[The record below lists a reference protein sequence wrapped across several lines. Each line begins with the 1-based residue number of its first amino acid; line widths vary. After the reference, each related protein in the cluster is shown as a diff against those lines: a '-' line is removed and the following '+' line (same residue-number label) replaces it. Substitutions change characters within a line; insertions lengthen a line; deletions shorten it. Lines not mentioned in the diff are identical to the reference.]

1 MKSRPLISLAEG
13 SPVEGQSAS
22 ATSQGAVSGVIWT
35 TAQRWVVRISG
46 LATVML
52 LTRILG
58 PEQFGL
64 VSVAMAI
71 TPAVYLISDMGFST
85 YLVQVEE
92 LSRRIMSTAFFYS
105 AASGIAL
112 VGLFALS
119 APSLGRLFGEPGAAT
134 VVWGVC
140 PGVLFTALASVP
152 TALLRRRMEFR
163 TLAIQGAIGSLV
175 GQALAVG
182 LALAGAGVW
191 ALVVQLVAYQAVGG
205 VLAWI
210 SAQWRPSWDFSL
222 SEFKRMLK
230 FGMSVVASDGVALLR
245 QWAETAIIGAVLGVT
260 GLGYLNVAQRLITVT
275 QDLSASA
282 IVPVSTVM
290 FAKVRALAD
299 DLLDRYLRALATSYA
314 IVMPFLVFV
323 AVGAPS
329 VIRILFGPGWDVSVV
344 PAQALSIA
352 GILTLGAS
360 LDGGLFYGTGR
371 PGLWF
376 VYATAVDA
384 STVAS
389 TAIGVRF
396 GLVGTSIG
404 FVCVAIAATVARWF
418 VVGHYLK
425 TSAPRVAVPILRTS
439 LAGVA
444 SAAIGVVGYALSEGM
459 SPWLRLAITGLLIVA
474 AHTGMLRVS
483 APSTARDVARILG
496 RQLGKIGSASRR
508 MTPER
513 GVE

>member
-1 MKSRPLISLAEG
+1 
-13 SPVEGQSAS
+13 VEGQSTS
-22 ATSQGAVSGVIWT
+22 AAAQGAVSGVIWT
-35 TAQRWVVRISG
+35 TVQRWAVRISG
-46 LATVML
+46 LATVMI
-52 LTRILG
+52 LTRVLG

-71 TPAVYLISDMGFST
+71 TPAVYLVSDMGFST

-92 LSRRIMSTAFFYS
+92 LSRRIVSTAFFYS

-119 APSLGRLFGEPGAAT
+119 APLLGQLFGEPGAAA
-134 VVWGVC
+134 VVWGIC

-182 LALAGAGVW
+182 LAFAGAGVW
-191 ALVVQLVAYQAVGG
+191 ALVVQLVAYQAVGA
-205 VLAWI
+205 VLVWI
-210 SAQWRPSWDFSL
+210 SARWRPSWDFSL
-222 SEFKRMLK
+222 LEFKRMLS

-245 QWAETAIIGAVLGVT
+245 QWAETAIIGAVLGIT

-290 FAKVRALAD
+290 FARVRGLAD

-314 IVMPFLVFV
+314 IVMPFLIFV

-329 VIRILFGPGWDVSVV
+329 VILILFGPGWDVSVV
-344 PAQALSIA
+344 PAQALSVA

-376 VYATAVDA
+376 MYASAVDA
-384 STVAS
+384 ATVAS
-389 TAIGVRF
+389 TAIGVQF
-396 GLVGTSIG
+396 GLVGTSVG
-404 FVCVAIAATVARWF
+404 FVGVAIAATIARWF
-418 VVGHYLK
+418 VVGRHLK
-425 TSAPRVAVPILRTS
+425 TSASRVAMPILTIS

-444 SAAIGVVGYALSEGM
+444 SGAVGVGGYALSAGM

-474 AHTGMLRVS
+474 AHAGVLRVS
-483 APSTARDVARILG
+483 APSTARDVAGILR
-496 RQLGKIGSASRR
+496 RQAGKIGKASRR
-508 MTPER
+508 IAPER
-513 GVE
+513 GVELARQ